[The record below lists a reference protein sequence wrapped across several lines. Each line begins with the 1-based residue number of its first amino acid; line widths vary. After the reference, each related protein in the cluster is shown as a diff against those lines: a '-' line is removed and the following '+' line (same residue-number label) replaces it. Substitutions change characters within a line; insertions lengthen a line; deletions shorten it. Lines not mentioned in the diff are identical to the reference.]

1 MPVYHLLII
10 FHRLYLPNSAIFT
23 NRGEMR
29 CSMAIVGLG
38 VDLRNLQNC
47 HLQTELARI
56 ESLLILVSLCQTA
69 VGLGN
74 AGM

>member
-10 FHRLYLPNSAIFT
+10 FHRLYLPDATILPT
-23 NRGEMR
+23 VVR
-29 CSMAIVGLG
+29 CVVQWRLLALS
-38 VDLRNLQNC
+38 VDR
-47 HLQTELARI
+47 TELAKF
-56 ESLLILVSLCQTA
+56 ESLLILVSLYKTA

>member
-23 NRGEMR
+23 NRGEMC
-29 CSMAIVGLG
+29 CSMAIAGLG
-38 VDLRNLQNC
+38 VDR
-47 HLQTELARI
+47 TELAKF
-56 ESLLILVSLCQTA
+56 ESLLILVSLYQTA